1 MENVSLCP
9 KDLDFNKIICHLCE
23 DISKIKINY
32 NWEIKQ
38 MDVKL
43 ECSHDIND
51 EIISSI
57 KGYCTNCKKLLK
69 LNDSCSHNDAFIEK
83 DTYYFYCKEHYKK
96 YEGYV
101 KNVTT
106 VKFK

>member
-51 EIISSI
+51 EIIYSI
-57 KGYCTNCKKLLK
+57 KGYCTNCKKLFK
-69 LNDSCSHNDAFIEK
+69 LNDSCFHIMMFLSKKINIIFI
-83 DTYYFYCKEHYKK
+83 
-96 YEGYV
+96 V
-101 KNVTT
+101 KSII
-106 VKFK
+106 KIMKAM